1 MSAELDALVEEQQR
15 LQELLA
21 QKVRTVLLLLL
32 HLLVKA
38 AQYFLQVPSAQLL
51 IMAKAAATSACQQ
64 LADVWQ
70 SGCRHVAY

>member
-21 QKVRTVLLLLL
+21 QKVRTVLLLL

-38 AQYFLQVPSAQLL
+38 AQ
-51 IMAKAAATSACQQ
+51 
-64 LADVWQ
+64 
-70 SGCRHVAY
+70 

>member
-38 AQYFLQVPSAQLL
+38 AQ
-51 IMAKAAATSACQQ
+51 
-64 LADVWQ
+64 
-70 SGCRHVAY
+70 